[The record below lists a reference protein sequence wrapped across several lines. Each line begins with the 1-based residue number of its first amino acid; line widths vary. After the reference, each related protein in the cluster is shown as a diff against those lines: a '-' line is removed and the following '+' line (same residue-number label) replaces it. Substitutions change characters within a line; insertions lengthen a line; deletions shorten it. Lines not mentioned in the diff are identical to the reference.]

1 MKIINIKHKKEKN
14 LNWKNDLKLKISE
27 KGASLEEKLIDQQKI
42 YMYIIE
48 LLENINNSK
57 EYSQGLKDQ
66 IIQL

>member
-1 MKIINIKHKKEKN
+1 LKIINIKHKKEKN